1 MRLTHHPSWFW
12 ADPTRQAESL
22 HRSHRWKS
30 LLLVLLLEMLLKRFS
45 PVRIFSSGFIICMI
59 GKGGT

>member
-1 MRLTHHPSWFW
+1 MRLTYHPSRFW
-12 ADPTRQAESL
+12 ADPTRQVESL

-45 PVRIFSSGFIICMI
+45 PMRIFSSSFVIRMI
-59 GKGGT
+59 GKGGS